1 MQDQTYNRNSSDQG
15 RNKKEKGNWKKRN
28 NQGEGSNS
36 SPKEQQNSGDND
48 RNAVHNKEGK
58 KKFNRKPIQ
67 CYSWQK
73 CGHFAKECKGKRVP
87 RNLDEAQ

>member
-48 RNAVHNKEGK
+48 RNAVHNKDQIPPLIPIKTPTREGI
-58 KKFNRKPIQ
+58 F
-67 CYSWQK
+67 QK
-73 CGHFAKECKGKRVP
+73 ISLHNSPPLSIAIT
-87 RNLDEAQ
+87 